1 VLDSDAMGNSDRHAK
16 PARAR
21 QPWMLAA
28 TAWVFCGPVLFG
40 SGPAFG
46 AVPVEEQSSSREAV
60 QADSSRQTG
69 PLAETRPQGQVGN
82 QLKPGQSAQLFFE
95 LQQLRSQVERLQG
108 LAEEQAHELEK
119 LRRLQRDQY
128 VDLDQRLSRGSSSP
142 PVAPASA
149 PKPADA
155 SVVDTQVVDGVVVA
169 GTVAAPAGNSLAN
182 GQSASEQ
189 DRYTQAFEL
198 MKAREFDGSIAAFRE
213 LLVDHPDGDY
223 AANSRYWLGELFLQ
237 KDELEDAR
245 SQFESVVDL
254 HPAHQKVPDS
264 LYKLG
269 VVNHRKGRTQQ
280 ALDYFD
286 DLLNR
291 YPGAPAAGLA
301 ESYAAELR

>member
-1 VLDSDAMGNSDRHAK
+1 M
-16 PARAR
+16 
-21 QPWMLAA
+21 
-28 TAWVFCGPVLFG
+28 
-40 SGPAFG
+40 
-46 AVPVEEQSSSREAV
+46 
-60 QADSSRQTG
+60 
-69 PLAETRPQGQVGN
+69 QVD
-82 QLKPGQSAQLFFE
+82 
-95 LQQLRSQVERLQG
+95 RLQG

-119 LRRLQRDQY
+119 LRRIQRDQY
-128 VDLDQRLSRGSSSP
+128 VDLDQRLSQSRDPS
-142 PVAPASA
+142 
-149 PKPADA
+149 
-155 SVVDTQVVDGVVVA
+155 SVVPGTPVPATPSVAADTQVVNGVVVA
-169 GTVAAPAGNSLAN
+169 GAGVRSAVAGGVVAEPPPDTQAIE
-182 GQSASEQ
+182 QSAGEQ

-198 MKAREFDGSIAAFRE
+198 MKAREFEGSIAAFRE
-213 LLVDHPDGDY
+213 LLVNHPDGDY

-269 VVNHRKGRTQQ
+269 VVNHRKGRIQQ